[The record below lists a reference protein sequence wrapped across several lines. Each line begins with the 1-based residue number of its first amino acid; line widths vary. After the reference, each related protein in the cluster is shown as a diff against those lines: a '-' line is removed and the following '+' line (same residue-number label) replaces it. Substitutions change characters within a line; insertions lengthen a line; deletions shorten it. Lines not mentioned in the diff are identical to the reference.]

1 MLGQGGPMR
10 KIMVIDDDPNV
21 VDIVQQA
28 LGFAGYKVVAM
39 TSTSSVMQRVL
50 EEDPALILLDLM
62 MPALDGW
69 QVLEMLQSH
78 PRTAHTPVVIL
89 TAAVHSLP
97 DIQSYYGGAIKGC
110 VTKPFAIDDLVL
122 QVDGVLSQPTEGD
135 EIGLAADL

>member
-1 MLGQGGPMR
+1 MLGQGGAMR

-97 DIQSYYGGAIKGC
+97 DIQSYYGGAIKVC
-110 VTKPFAIDDLVL
+110 VTKPF
-122 QVDGVLSQPTEGD
+122 
-135 EIGLAADL
+135 

>member
-1 MLGQGGPMR
+1 MR
-10 KIMVIDDDPNV
+10 KIMVIDDDPNIA
-21 VDIVQQA
+21 DIVEQA
-28 LGFAGYKVVAM
+28 LDSGGYRVVAV
-39 TSTSSVMQRVL
+39 TSTPSVMQRVL

-89 TAAVHSLP
+89 TAAVHSVP
-97 DIQSYYGGAIKGC
+97 DLKSYYGGAIRGY
-110 VTKPFAIDDLVL
+110 VTKPFAIDDLLV
-122 QVDGVLSQPTEGD
+122 QVDSALGAPTGDD